1 VSATDGTVL
10 WDSVYESRS
19 DDVFAVQDSLT
30 RAVVAS
36 LSSTLGERDARAE
49 RAAAP
54 TVAYVGRGTT
64 DAEAYELYLK
74 GRYYWH
80 ERGAANVVRSIE
92 YFKQAIAR
100 DPTFARAYAA
110 LAFAYDVYGIYVS
123 DPADTLT
130 PLVKASAQRALTL
143 DSTLADVQT
152 AMAIA
157 RDRDKRFRESES
169 YYRAAIAAE
178 PSNDFAHHSFG
189 MSLVTMG
196 RTTEAIAELRQ
207 ATQLD
212 PLAKSAGI
220 ALSEALIDAR
230 RFRESEHE
238 SRRILAIDSTFPL
251 SLSSLG
257 HPQAFEG
264 QPDSAVRILERANR
278 LYPELLMLRGRLV
291 FAYAVAGRWDD
302 VERMRAALRKPGG
315 DPTGGAM
322 SAFADFVAG
331 DREPLTRLVS
341 TTAGLRRFFGVLRPT
356 SGGIGCN
363 PLADPLWTDEH
374 FRAAM
379 QSLGLQ
385 MCPQARAWPI
395 ASRVRM
401 R

>member
-1 VSATDGTVL
+1 VSAADGTVL

-19 DDVFAVQDSLT
+19 HDVFAVQDSLT
-30 RAVVAS
+30 RAVAAS
-36 LSSTLGERDARAE
+36 LASTLGERDARAE
-49 RAAAP
+49 SRASP
-54 TVAYVGRGTT
+54 VVAYVGRGTT

-157 RDRDKRFRESES
+157 RDRDKRFREAES

-178 PSNDFAHHSFG
+178 PSNEFAHHAFG
-189 MSLVTMG
+189 MMLVITG
-196 RTTEAIAELRQ
+196 RTNEAIAELRQ

-220 ALSEALIDAR
+220 GQAEALIDAR

-238 SRRILAIDSTFPL
+238 SRRILAIDSTFPIAL
-251 SLSSLG
+251 GSLG
-257 HPQAFEG
+257 LAQAFEG
-264 QPDSAVRILERANR
+264 QPDSAVRTLERAVR
-278 LYPELLMLRGRLV
+278 LYPELLMLRGRLL

-302 VERMRAALRKPGG
+302 VDRTRAELRRPGG
-315 DPTGGAM
+315 DPTGGAL

-356 SGGIGCN
+356 SSGVGCN
-363 PLADPLWTDEH
+363 PLADPLWADEH

-379 QSLGLQ
+379 QGLGLQ
-385 MCPQARAWPI
+385 MCPQARPWPI
-395 ASRVRM
+395 APRSR
-401 R
+401 